1 MKRKQ
6 FCAWGIS
13 CLLVVAGLGSFT
25 PDHQAA
31 AATKISVSNA
41 KDGRVTIRKGA
52 SLRLKAKAGG
62 KKVTWS
68 TSNKKIV
75 SVTKRGTIKG
85 RKKGKATITVSAPQ
99 RKSCRIKVTVG
110 IPVKKVEMMR
120 KAYVTYVG
128 KSIALRPLVVPKN
141 ASEQTLS
148 YRSTNAKIVS
158 VSKKGVAK
166 GLREGTAKIIAR
178 STDGTGKKVVA
189 TVKVLQNV
197 QMVTAVDDFFQS
209 VNADTFANVQLD
221 PETEL
226 WSEFD
231 QLDKLVTQRKKD
243 IVTNTTSVYTEGSP
257 EANVQA
263 LYTTGVD
270 TASRNE
276 KGVKEL
282 QDILQQIDGC
292 QSMDAFLQLQ
302 GQMSQLGYKTVL
314 PLDVNT
320 SLADYQNYRLYLCM
334 PETYL
339 SHNAFTSSWYRE
351 YTEEYKSYIKDMLV
365 AAGEDSASAEQDAFT
380 IFNLQSSVS
389 IDIDSLLVGMDSM
402 SEEELEQYL
411 LSNTYRAYTLEQVKA
426 LFPHCDISTY
436 LQAAGYGQV
445 GTIMVEYP
453 ASAKAMGK
461 IFTKGNLKGLKAWA
475 KFAVL
480 HQYAPYLTTDIYGK
494 YTHLEQVV
502 NGVKP
507 QSMEE
512 YMETATEKALTWN
525 VDKIYTDT
533 YVSEQDRE
541 NVKNMAEKIRN
552 QYAVQMSSC
561 QWLSD
566 STKQRA
572 LQKLDHMTIN
582 VLRPEKYEPYL
593 LESDLTSV
601 ASGGSIVG
609 NMQKIYAE
617 YAQAERQAVGAH
629 ITGDSWLNPTT
640 NVNAWYYVHNNSIT
654 IGAGLLGDAVYSGSR
669 SETANY
675 GGLGTI
681 IGHEISH
688 AFDAQGSQYDE
699 NGDKVDWWTEAD
711 KKKFKAIQQKMV
723 KYYDSFNLI
732 EGTQNFQDG
741 TQTLSENMADL
752 AGVSC
757 VVKLIEGTPKA
768 RNEFFTS
775 YGKMWASKMSRYAI
789 SYYAMMDDHSNNKV
803 RVNAVLPMLS
813 EFYETYAVSKG
824 DAMYVAPKDRIQ
836 VW

>member
-13 CLLVVAGLGSFT
+13 CLLLVTGIGKVIPDQVV
-25 PDHQAA
+25 

-99 RKSCRIKVTVG
+99 KKSYRIKVTVG

-128 KSIALRPLVVPKN
+128 KSIALRPLVVPQN
-141 ASEQTLS
+141 ASEQTLA
-148 YRSTNAKIVS
+148 YRSSNPKIVT
-158 VSKKGVAK
+158 VSKKGVVK
-166 GLREGTAKIIAR
+166 GLKEGNARIIVR

-189 TVKVLQNV
+189 NVKVLKNAE
-197 QMVTAVDDFFQS
+197 MVTAVDDFFQS
-209 VNADTFANVQLD
+209 VNADTFANAQLD
-221 PETEL
+221 PEKEL

-231 QLDKLVTQRKKD
+231 QLDKLVTKRKKD
-243 IVTNTTSVYTEGSP
+243 IITNTTSAYAEGSP
-257 EANVQA
+257 QANIQA
-263 LYTTGVD
+263 LYTTGINV
-270 TASRNE
+270 ASRNA
-276 KGVKEL
+276 KGLNEL
-282 QDILQQIDGC
+282 QEILQQIDGC
-292 QSMDAFLQLQ
+292 QTMDAFLRLQ
-302 GQMSQLGYKTVL
+302 GQMSQIGYKTVL
-314 PLDVNT
+314 PLEVNT

-339 SHNAFTSSWYRE
+339 SHSAFTSSWYRE
-351 YTEEYKSYIKDMLV
+351 YTEEYKSYIQAMLM
-365 AAGEDSASAEQDAFT
+365 AAGENQTSAEQDAFT

-389 IDIDSLLVGMDSM
+389 IDMDSLLAGMDSM
-402 SEEELEQYL
+402 SEDELEQYL
-411 LSNTYRAYTLEQVKA
+411 LSKTYRAYTLEQVKA
-426 LFPHCDISTY
+426 LFPHCDIATY
-436 LQAAGYGQV
+436 LQAAGFEKV
-445 GTIMVEYP
+445 GTFMVEYP
-453 ASAKAMGK
+453 ASAKAMGD
-461 IFTKGNLKGLKAWA
+461 IFNKGNLKGLKAWA
-475 KFAVL
+475 RFAVL
-480 HQYAPYLTTDIYGK
+480 HQYAPYLTSDIFAK
-494 YTHLEQVV
+494 YKHLEQVV
-502 NGVKP
+502 NGAKT
-507 QSMEE
+507 QSLEE
-512 YMETATEKALTWN
+512 YMESATQKALTWE

-533 YVSEQDRE
+533 YVSEQDQA

-552 QYAVQMSSC
+552 QYAVQLSSC

-566 STKQRA
+566 ATKQRA
-572 LQKLDHMTIN
+572 LQKLNHMTIN

-601 ASGGSIVG
+601 ASGGSIVA

-617 YAQAERQAVGAH
+617 YALAERHAVGAH
-629 ITGDSWLNPTT
+629 ITGDSWLNSTT
-640 NVNAWYYVHNNSIT
+640 NVNAWYYAHNNSIT

-669 SETANY
+669 SETENY

-688 AFDAQGSQYDE
+688 AFDAEGSKYDE
-699 NGDKVDWWTEAD
+699 NGNKEDWWTEED
-711 KKKFKAIQQKMV
+711 KVKFKAIQKRMIQ
-723 KYYDSFNLI
+723 YYDSFNLI

-757 VVKLIEGTPKA
+757 VVQLIEATPEA
-768 RNEFFTS
+768 RNAFFTS
-775 YGKMWASKMSRYAI
+775 YGKMWAAKMSRYAI
-789 SYYAMMDDHSNNKV
+789 AYYAMMDEHSNNKV
-803 RVNAVLPMLS
+803 RVNAVLPMLP
-813 EFYETYAVSKG
+813 EFYETYAVSKW
-824 DAMYVAPKDRIQ
+824 DAMYVAPENRIQ
-836 VW
+836 IW